1 MEYVKGFA
9 CAAEECD
16 ANLLAE
22 TVEAASR
29 ADKVVICAGLP
40 EVYETEGMDREHL
53 NIPGA
58 QIQLIEEVA
67 KHNKNIIVVLSNGA
81 PVVMPFEPQVKAIV
95 EGYLLGQAGAEA
107 LAKVLYGK
115 TNPSGKL
122 AETFPQRLEDTPC
135 FLNFPGEGYHV
146 EYREGIFV
154 GYRYYD
160 TCKVKPLF
168 CFGHGLSYTDFS
180 YEEITVDRE
189 SMTDQEKATGR
200 VKVKNT
206 GAVAGKEVV
215 ELDKRSF
222 AYYDVEAKDFLV
234 QSGRFEI
241 LVGAS
246 SEDIRLK
253 AAIEVTSTAIVKK
266 HFYRNSTFGE
276 IYYYEPTREIARE
289 MMDYFERESG
299 IDFSLGDRPADF
311 AFRVICDFPLKTLV
325 TFTKGRFSEQQLTEL
340 LEKLNGVSHE

>member
-1 MEYVKGFA
+1 M
-9 CAAEECD
+9 
-16 ANLLAE
+16 
-22 TVEAASR
+22 
-29 ADKVVICAGLP
+29 VI
-40 EVYETEGMDREHL
+40 
-53 NIPGA
+53 
-58 QIQLIEEVA
+58 
-67 KHNKNIIVVLSNGA
+67 
-81 PVVMPFEPQVKAIV
+81 PFEPQVKAIV

-189 SMTDQEKATGR
+189 SMTDQEKATVR

-215 ELDKRSF
+215 ELYIHDCQTDIVRPYKELKGF
-222 AYYDVEAKDFLV
+222 PEAF
-234 QSGRFEI
+234 SGAGR
-241 LVGAS
+241 
-246 SEDIRLK
+246 
-253 AAIEVTSTAIVKK
+253 
-266 HFYRNSTFGE
+266 GE
-276 IYYYEPTREIARE
+276 GSC
-289 MMDYFERESG
+289 F
-299 IDFSLGDRPADF
+299 
-311 AFRVICDFPLKTLV
+311 
-325 TFTKGRFSEQQLTEL
+325 
-340 LEKLNGVSHE
+340 